1 MGSCLQMQLPTH
13 PANLYPNVKIK
24 DRQLV
29 EEKESSYQL
38 NQQSN
43 FDKGHK
49 AKELPAL
56 EPGDRVWIRDHVRY
70 SLVTEKTGKPRFYL
84 VTTERGTLQQNH
96 SALAA
101 AAKPAETEQH
111 SAMPT
116 GDVYPASPVHVTH
129 VLPVPSTLLRPH
141 TAQVPPS
148 PQTAVP
154 IATLGT
160 TLEECVPLKS
170 PSPAV
175 LTTQSGRTVRPSEHL
190 NL

>member
-56 EPGDRVWIRDHVRY
+56 EPGDRVWRRDHVRY
-70 SLVTEKTGKPRFYL
+70 SLVTEKKKGNPDF
-84 VTTERGTLQQNH
+84 
-96 SALAA
+96 
-101 AAKPAETEQH
+101 
-111 SAMPT
+111 
-116 GDVYPASPVHVTH
+116 
-129 VLPVPSTLLRPH
+129 TLLLQKGAH
-141 TAQVPPS
+141 S
-148 PQTAVP
+148 NK
-154 IATLGT
+154 T
-160 TLEECVPLKS
+160 TLL
-170 PSPAV
+170 
-175 LTTQSGRTVRPSEHL
+175 
-190 NL
+190 